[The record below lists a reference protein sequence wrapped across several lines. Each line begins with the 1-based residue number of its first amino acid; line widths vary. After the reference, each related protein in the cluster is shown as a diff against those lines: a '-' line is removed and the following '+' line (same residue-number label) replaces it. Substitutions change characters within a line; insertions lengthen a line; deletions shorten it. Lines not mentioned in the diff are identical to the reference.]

1 MYAPNGEI
9 KSLNMI
15 LAIKV
20 MKNNKLE
27 LKIYQTFGDGINSQ
41 LIVKISHI
49 KNSIVHPTL
58 YFCVIFDHVYFQII

>member
-1 MYAPNGEI
+1 MHAPNGEI

-20 MKNNKLE
+20 MKNNRLA

-41 LIVKISHI
+41 LIVKFLI
-49 KNSIVHPTL
+49 
-58 YFCVIFDHVYFQII
+58 